1 MGRKR
6 DRRCVSYSWG
16 STRPQGCGPSFHIA
30 SVSRALST
38 RLRPP
43 ARSIHCLQ
51 GDGARGAP
59 LLLVSD
65 TVFPV
70 PHQQWVSFMYS
81 FPNLLPLPAAE
92 VKAIRN
98 TLAPYAFQRLYGPF
112 WHSVIR
118 EQAHSCV
125 MRSADRY
132 LAALAGK
139 YHEPPEAGTCDDD
152 SHKRS

>member
-1 MGRKR
+1 MRLCR
-6 DRRCVSYSWG
+6 ELYPV
-16 STRPQGCGPSFHIA
+16 PSVLI
-30 SVSRALST
+30 
-38 RLRPP
+38 PP
-43 ARSIHCLQ
+43 AHSFHCLQ
-51 GDGARGAP
+51 SDGARGAP

-81 FPNLLPLPAAE
+81 FPNLLPLPSSE
-92 VKAIRN
+92 VKAIKD

-139 YHEPPEAGTCDDD
+139 YHEHTEART
-152 SHKRS
+152 S